1 MNNEEKFKLNQKS
14 TFSSFLAAKHKFI
27 NKTNRYTLLAMCLQ
41 NWTFNAD
48 KQTSFFLS
56 QVVWW
61 SHVKLYVV
69 SKFQKISFNYKL
81 RRVCRF
87 LQIQK
92 AQIIVLKIPFA
103 FTRSIP
109 SAYGNF
115 NTSRIKMEQFIFSV

>member
-1 MNNEEKFKLNQKS
+1 MGKNLNLTKS
-14 TFSSFLAAKHKFI
+14 LPFHLFW
-27 NKTNRYTLLAMCLQ
+27 LQ
-41 NWTFNAD
+41 NINLLTKLTDILYWPCVYKTEHST
-48 KQTSFFLS
+48 QTSRRLS
-56 QVVWW
+56 FYRKWCG
-61 SHVKLYVV
+61 HIKLYVV